1 MPGAEEVGERDI
13 VGLVVV
19 HTRLH
24 VGPAAYQ
31 SLKYTKIQCC
41 GSGSGIGAFLTPG
54 SGIQIRDLGSEKGKK
69 QRCGSGSGIRCPF
82 DPRVRDP
89 ESGMG

>member
-24 VGPAAYQ
+24 VGPAADQ
-31 SLKYTKIQCC
+31 TFKYTK
-41 GSGSGIGAFLTPG
+41 SGVADP
-54 SGIQIRDLGSEKGKK
+54 DPV
-69 QRCGSGSGIRCPF
+69 PF
-82 DPRVRDP
+82 
-89 ESGMG
+89 